1 MVVQQKGKGKTSKKE
16 DAFIQRTLDITKER
30 GRTVDELF
38 QYDVSAKSPLFDD
51 KGFMTKAVKSDIV
64 HIVES
69 YLKED
74 DPKNQH

>member
-1 MVVQQKGKGKTSKKE
+1 
-16 DAFIQRTLDITKER
+16 L
-30 GRTVDELF
+30 DELF

-51 KGFMTKAVKSDIV
+51 EGFMTKAVKSDIV

-69 YLKED
+69 YLKKD